1 MSMSCTWSHGPH
13 SRRHRPQRL
22 ARAGRAALS
31 NEAVWAGRAAVLA
44 RAPQQPAER
53 VGGPARGS
61 SARITLRRAWARN
74 SAQLRSPSASLLP
87 PGRPQP
93 QRNNSSEGFFAAC
106 SAAFALVPMLL
117 LLRYKLV
124 SAPLTFR
131 ASAIAVA
138 PEGPISLKL
147 SSNMVSAP
155 LTLISSASTIAPAS
169 PIFSSASVSSFILP
183 ALSFLIGTAEKTVID
198 LLASTAA
205 ASSSAASPEVLLPRM
220 SRLPLLPSWSSR
232 SDGTAA
238 TIEATADGPA
248 PGADRNRVLPMNV
261 TSKRSWSGLR
271 PGTLFALSR
280 PRPKSSP
287 ISRPSRTM
295 FDHQAS
301 SSHGGVGS
309 AMPSQTERAA
319 KYSWNER
326 CAACT
331 LSGESCS
338 RLRSGIR
345 SCLTRFSSELSA
357 ASPSGSSCA
366 AAWRSLSVMA
376 RDLRQC
382 TLKKT
387 AWSSARSAALLLPPA
402 RASIAS
408 IATLY
413 NSTTVDGIS
422 NPWRNSKIDATIESI
437 SGLDV
442 IFCPVSPSV
451 GTRSLRNG
459 ISTDALSMPNRCSS
473 ACCCCLSVS
482 GDSWSR

>member
-1 MSMSCTWSHGPH
+1 
-13 SRRHRPQRL
+13 
-22 ARAGRAALS
+22 
-31 NEAVWAGRAAVLA
+31 
-44 RAPQQPAER
+44 
-53 VGGPARGS
+53 
-61 SARITLRRAWARN
+61 
-74 SAQLRSPSASLLP
+74 
-87 PGRPQP
+87 
-93 QRNNSSEGFFAAC
+93 
-106 SAAFALVPMLL
+106 MLL
-117 LLRYKLV
+117 LRVSRLV
-124 SAPLTFR
+124 SPVRAPPTLT
-131 ASAIAVA
+131 
-138 PEGPISLKL
+138 
-147 SSNMVSAP
+147 
-155 LTLISSASTIAPAS
+155 SSASTIAPAS